1 MLFFKIFEN
10 SKNGRFAVQRIK
22 NRFNQKNIYP
32 TVNKATNGFGICP
45 GQDDKIWFVCSKG
58 SAYPISESEIIKL
71 NTFIID
77 EAIKYLQDHRYQIT
91 QKDNIY
97 FLFDI
102 DDSNAQLEIYN
113 EKELIAHAEQL
124 KEEFSK

>member
-1 MLFFKIFEN
+1 MSME
-10 SKNGRFAVQRIK
+10 IK
-22 NRFNQKNIYP
+22 TNFNI
-32 TVNKATNGFGICP
+32 
-45 GQDDKIWFVCSKG
+45 
-58 SAYPISESEIIKL
+58 E
-71 NTFIID
+71 
-77 EAIKYLQDHRYQIT
+77 EALKYLQDHRFQIT

-113 EKELIAHAEQL
+113 QKELIALAEQL